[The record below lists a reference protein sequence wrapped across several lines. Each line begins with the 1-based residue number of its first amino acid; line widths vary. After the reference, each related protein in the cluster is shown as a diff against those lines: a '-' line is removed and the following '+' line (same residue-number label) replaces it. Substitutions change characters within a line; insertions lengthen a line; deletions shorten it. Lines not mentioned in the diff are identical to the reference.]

1 MCSVQLAGVSSLHC
15 GVLEIEHR
23 SFVLVALASKPFEL
37 AGEDLELVLKLL
49 VLAQYHLLSL

>member
-1 MCSVQLAGVSSLHC
+1 M
-15 GVLEIEHR
+15 EIEHR

-49 VLAQYHLLSL
+49 VLAQYHLLDRKSVV